1 MALRSPRR
9 TSPNIRLVSSDG
21 GRSRALERLP
31 HVAPSLDDAELLV
44 ALRRGDAS
52 AAAAM
57 HDRVRPQ
64 VDRTIFR
71 LLGRRDTDHE
81 DIAQQALIEL
91 IYTIDGYRGE
101 CSLDTW
107 TATLTAHVVYKHLRR
122 RKAERRLF
130 AEMLDADDFISI
142 SSRRT
147 GSDAIGRSAVRRV
160 AEHLD
165 RLEANQAWAFVL
177 HDVMGYDLREVARI
191 TAVSVAAA
199 QSRLVRGRR
208 TLHESIVQDVELA
221 DTLVEMERCE

>member
-9 TSPNIRLVSSDG
+9 SSPNIRLVSNDAG
-21 GRSRALERLP
+21 ARASIERRPPL
-31 HVAPSLDDAELLV
+31 APSFDDVQLLA
-44 ALRRGDAS
+44 ALRRGDVS
-52 AAAAM
+52 AAAAF

-64 VDRTIFR
+64 VDRTTVR
-71 LLGRRDTDHE
+71 LLGRRDADHE

-122 RKAERRLF
+122 RKTERRLF
-130 AEMLDADDFISI
+130 AEMLDTDDFVSR

-147 GSDAIGRSAVRRV
+147 GRDTMGRSAVRRV

-165 RLEANQAWAFVL
+165 RLEANQAWTFVL
-177 HDVMGYDLREVARI
+177 HDAMGYDLREVARI
-191 TAVSVAAA
+191 TGVSVAAA

-208 TLHESIVQDVELA
+208 ALHESIGQDAELA
-221 DTLVEMERCE
+221 DTLEELERCE

>member
-1 MALRSPRR
+1 MPVRSPRQS
-9 TSPNIRLVSSDG
+9 TPNIRLVPSD
-21 GRSRALERLP
+21 AERP
-31 HVAPSLDDAELLV
+31 RPAPRHSHIAPSFDDAELLA
-44 ALRRGDAS
+44 ALRRGDVS
-52 AAAAM
+52 AAAAF
-57 HDRVRPQ
+57 HDRVRSQ

-71 LLGRRDTDHE
+71 LLGRTDRDHE

-122 RKAERRLF
+122 RQTERRLF
-130 AEMLDADDFISI
+130 AEMLDNEEFVSI

-147 GSDAIGRSAVRRV
+147 GRDAMGRSAVRRV

-165 RLEANQAWAFVL
+165 RLEANQAWTFVL
-177 HDVMGYDLREVARI
+177 HDAMGYDLREVARI
-191 TAVSVAAA
+191 TGVSVAAA

-208 TLHESIVQDVELA
+208 ALHESIGQDLELA
-221 DTLVEMERCE
+221 DTLVEMEKCE